1 MHYFFNHGLIDKRKP
16 TAGVG
21 CLELVMLTHEEK
33 LALARDLINANVTDP
48 SNIVSIINH
57 LEDKLF
63 KAT

>member
-1 MHYFFNHGLIDKRKP
+1 
-16 TAGVG
+16 VG